1 MKKYVAALCLFCS
14 SSIFSQVSGNIEY
27 EKSYSDYSRTSTSKT
42 YTSSQD
48 RTYLSDTTILIPAAV
63 IINTKADQ
71 FVAVWAV
78 KEETKTISG
87 CIERIDKRIGSFM
100 QSLTAQGIRESDV
113 DVDFISQRPIFDY
126 AVSGN
131 VAEEKLEGFEVQK
144 NISIRFDK
152 RKLFDS
158 LVVLA
163 SRNDI
168 YDLVKVDYYV
178 SKSDEIRNQL
188 FEEAVKI
195 IHRKKDLYTQKLN
208 VKLKPNAQIYA
219 ENYEIYFPSEM
230 YNSYQAFE
238 SAAIKQRT
246 GYSSKADTWIK
257 EKRKSKTFF
266 YNGMTIEGFDTVI
279 NPLILEP
286 MVQFTLSLKVKYEL
300 VR

>member
-1 MKKYVAALCLFCS
+1 MRKCVIALCLLCATPV
-14 SSIFSQVSGNIEY
+14 FSQVSGNIEY
-27 EKSYSDYSRTSTSKT
+27 EKSYTDYSRSSSSKT
-42 YTSSQD
+42 YSSSND
-48 RTYLSDTTILIPAAV
+48 KIYLSDTTILIPAAV

-78 KEETKTISG
+78 KEETRTISG
-87 CIERIDKRIGSFM
+87 CIEKIDKRIGSFLRG
-100 QSLTAQGIRESDV
+100 LTAQGIGESDV
-113 DVDFISQRPIFDY
+113 DVDFISQRPIYDY

-131 VAEEKLEGFEVQK
+131 IAEEKLEGFEVQK
-144 NISIRFDK
+144 NVSIRFGQ
-152 RKLFDS
+152 RKLFDT

-168 YDLVKVDYYV
+168 FDLVKVDYYV
-178 SKSDEIRNQL
+178 NKSEEIRNQL

-195 IHRKKDLYTQKLN
+195 IHRKKDLYAQKLN
-208 VKLKPNAQIYA
+208 VKLKSNAQVYE
-219 ENYEIYFPSEM
+219 ENYEIGFPSEM

-266 YNGMTIEGFDTVI
+266 YNGMTIEGYDMVI
-279 NPLILEP
+279 NSLIIEP
-286 MVQFTLSLKVKYEL
+286 MVQFTLTLKVKYEL